1 MAEKRKDA
9 PEADP
14 VSSTEAQ
21 PVQSAEPA
29 ASSPKRLK
37 SAPEPQAVKR
47 QVEYYLSD
55 ENLKNDQFFHG
66 EIAKNQD
73 GWLTLNLL
81 LSCNKMKAMGAT
93 AEDVLAA
100 LAESKLEVR
109 EDKLAVR
116 RPGNLTLPTLEEK
129 AQPFRKKTSIH
140 AHDGGIIAIFRTIPA
155 EQSWMQLKEKLR
167 EKLPSNVGIWFASEV
182 SEGTSF
188 VAVAPFEND
197 AAFFESLSIDLGGQ
211 VLVCEVAQGDALGE
225 CVKKLPRYV
234 KEKREKEA
242 RKRQKERQRPIM
254 IGNMKFVNVA
264 TLRGR
269 VKEIINSRGDDEQ
282 LKPGSTD
289 YKIIQSLLDFH
300 PTGKTKAQ
308 GMVGIKVN
316 QSPQGG
322 NRCFFMIKDDGREDD
337 FSAKKCLDA
346 IELNPP
352 YASMDVED
360 RKIDKESKKLSEVT
374 SQEGEVK
381 SLTETGVESERIQ
394 EVNVGSCSEAASVPS
409 SEPAPA
415 S

>member
-1 MAEKRKDA
+1 MG
-9 PEADP
+9 
-14 VSSTEAQ
+14 TEVQ
-21 PVQSAEPA
+21 PVQSAEPT

-73 GWLTLNLL
+73 GWLALNLL

-182 SEGTSF
+182 CDGTSF

-197 AAFFESLSIDLGGQ
+197 AVFFESLSIDLGGQ
-211 VLVCEVAQGDALGE
+211 VIVCEVAQGDALSE

-242 RKRQKERQRPIM
+242 KKRQKERQRPIM

-300 PTGKTKAQ
+300 PTGKAKAQ

-316 QSPQGG
+316 KSPQGG
-322 NRCFFMIKDDGREDD
+322 NRCFFMIKEDGTEDD

-346 IELNPP
+346 IELDPP
-352 YASMDVED
+352 YA
-360 RKIDKESKKLSEVT
+360 KIDVTEEKEKDKKKPVKASDVKES
-374 SQEGEVK
+374 
-381 SLTETGVESERIQ
+381 
-394 EVNVGSCSEAASVPS
+394 
-409 SEPAPA
+409 PAPA
-415 S
+415 ASGDTAPETIGTGQGEVTTALPEATVSEA